1 MMAIVLKNANL
12 IDVDQAKPS
21 ITTIRIEGE
30 RITAVGPAAVNGEE
44 ARVIDLGGRSVMA
57 GMFSCHFHASY
68 SPAAM
73 MTGMPGGMDSPA
85 VYQGL
90 VAAQNVRTALECG
103 FTGAV
108 GAGTPHAIDTSLKR
122 AIEEG
127 LIPGPR
133 LMAGSRDVSTTGHA
147 SEKFFPWYW
156 ETENPAALSCD
167 GADAIR
173 GGIRE
178 EIKRG
183 AEIIKVFATAGHG
196 VPGMVDKVDLTQD
209 EMNAAADA
217 AHQRGAKIR
226 AHIANRAGILSALE
240 AGFDVVDHGDGLDEA
255 CIEKMVEAGTFFCP
269 SMRYPHEYTTR
280 FQDVLADSMREGM
293 EGMRHMLPIAN
304 NAGVKI
310 VLGDDYG
317 SPDLPHGTYGEEL
330 GFYVNSIGIPARDV
344 LRWATV
350 NGAELMG
357 RGHELGVIKPG
368 YLADLIVLDGDPLS
382 DIELLKDPGR
392 ILAVMKGGRFYK
404 DEMAG
409 LPSDSDAERASASGR
424 LKEAVVE

>member
-1 MMAIVLKNANL
+1 MQPIVFRNAKL
-12 IDVDQAKPS
+12 IDVDRQEPE

-30 RITAVGPAAVNGEE
+30 RIAAIGQQAEE
-44 ARVIDLGGRSVMA
+44 GADARVIDLGGRSVMS

-68 SPAAM
+68 SPMAM
-73 MTGMPGGMDSPA
+73 MTGMPLGMDSPA
-85 VYQGL
+85 TYQAI
-90 VAAQNVRTALECG
+90 VATGNLRRALECG

-122 AIEEG
+122 AVDEG

-133 LMAGSRDVSTTGHA
+133 LMAGSRDVSTTAHA
-147 SEKFFPWYW
+147 SEKFFPWHW
-156 ETENPAALSCD
+156 ETENPAAVSCD
-167 GADAIR
+167 GADAMR
-173 GGIRE
+173 GGVRG

-240 AGFDVVDHGDGLDEA
+240 AGFDVIDHGDGLDET
-255 CIEKMVEAGTFFCP
+255 CIAKMVEAGTFFCP
-269 SMRYPHEYTTR
+269 SMRYPHEYVSR
-280 FQDVLADSMREGM
+280 YQDVLADSMKEGFEGM
-293 EGMRHMLPIAN
+293 MGMLPLAN
-304 NAGVKI
+304 EAGVKI

-317 SPDLPHGTYGEEL
+317 SPDLAHGSYGEEL
-330 GFYVNSIGIPARDV
+330 AFHADVVGIPARDV

-350 NGAELMG
+350 NGAELMD
-357 RGHELGVIKPG
+357 RGHELGAVKPG
-368 YLADLIVLDGDPLS
+368 YLADLIVVDGDPMSNIALLS
-382 DIELLKDPGR
+382 DPGR
-392 ILAVMKGGRFYK
+392 ILAVMKDGCFFK
-404 DEMAG
+404 DE
-409 LPSDSDAERASASGR
+409 
-424 LKEAVVE
+424 LKELSAGEDSVSAFGSELREGAAVQ

>member
-1 MMAIVLKNANL
+1 MQAVVFRNAKL
-12 IDVDQAKPS
+12 IDLDREAPE
-21 ITTIRIEGE
+21 ITSIRIEGE
-30 RITAVGPAAVNGEE
+30 RITAIGPDAEQAVD

-85 VYQGL
+85 VYQAY
-90 VAAQNVRTALECG
+90 VAAQNAATALNCG
-103 FTGAV
+103 ITSAV

-122 AIEEG
+122 AIDEG
-127 LIPGPR
+127 LVPGPR

-173 GGIRE
+173 GGVRG

-183 AEIIKVFATAGHG
+183 AEIVKVFATAGHG
-196 VPGMVDKVDLTQD
+196 VPGMVDKVDLTQE

-240 AGFDVVDHGDGLDEA
+240 AGFDVIDHGDGLDED
-255 CIEKMVEAGTFFCP
+255 CIAKMVDAGTFFCP
-269 SMRYPHEYTTR
+269 SMRYPYGYVSK
-280 FQDVLADSMREGM
+280 FQDVLADSMREGF
-293 EGMRHMLPIAN
+293 EGMKHMLPIAN
-304 NAGVKI
+304 QAGVKI

-317 SPDLPHGTYGEEL
+317 SPGLPHGSYGEEL
-330 GFYVNSIGIPARDV
+330 EFYVNVAGIPARDV

-350 NGAELMG
+350 NGAELMD
-357 RGHELGVIKPG
+357 RAHELGAIRQG

-382 DIELLKDPGR
+382 DIGIFSDHDR
-392 ILAVMKGGRFYK
+392 ILAVMKGGAFVK
-404 DEMAG
+404 DGLAG
-409 LPSDSDAERASASGR
+409 LRQDRKPESFARANLELG
-424 LKEAVVE
+424 AVSQ